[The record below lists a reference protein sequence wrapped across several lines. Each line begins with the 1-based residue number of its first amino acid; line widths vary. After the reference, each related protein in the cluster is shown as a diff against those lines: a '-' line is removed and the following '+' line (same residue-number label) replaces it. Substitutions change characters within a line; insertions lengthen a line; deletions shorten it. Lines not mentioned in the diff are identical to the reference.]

1 MMIATGQHLPEGLL
15 YELPETTLGVCM
27 TQPAAL
33 KVSEL
38 AAGKNLVIFAVPGAF
53 TPTCSA
59 QHLPGFI
66 QLADAFRQR
75 GMDEIWCVSVND
87 AYVMQ
92 AWGQAQQNRNLVRLL
107 ADGAARWTMTLGLEQ
122 DASERGLG
130 LRSKRY
136 AMIVHDG
143 VVQYLAVEAPGQFE
157 VSRAERVLEQL

>member
-66 QLADAFRQR
+66 QLADAFRQC
-75 GMDEIWCVSVND
+75 GIDEIWCISVND

-92 AWGQAQQNRNLVRLL
+92 AWGLAQQNRNRVRLL

-130 LRSKRY
+130 LRSERY

-143 VVQYLAVEAPGQFE
+143 VVKYLAVEAPGQFE
-157 VSRAERVLEQL
+157 VSRAERVLQRL

>member
-1 MMIATGQHLPEGLL
+1 MIATGQHLPEGLL

-27 TQPAAL
+27 TQPAVL

-75 GMDEIWCVSVND
+75 GIDEIWCISVND

-92 AWGQAQQNRNLVRLL
+92 AWGWRSRIEIAYVCWL
-107 ADGAARWTMTLGLEQ
+107 MEQ
-122 DASERGLG
+122 HAG
-130 LRSKRY
+130 
-136 AMIVHDG
+136 
-143 VVQYLAVEAPGQFE
+143 P
-157 VSRAERVLEQL
+157 

>member
-1 MMIATGQHLPEGLL
+1 MISAGQALPEGLL
-15 YELPETTLGVCM
+15 YELPETATGVCA
-27 TQPAAL
+27 TQAAAL

-38 AAGKNLVIFAVPGAF
+38 VAGKHLVIFAVPGAF

-59 QHLPGFI
+59 QHLPAFI
-66 QLADAFRQR
+66 QLSDAFRAR
-75 GMDEIWCVSVND
+75 GIDEIWCVSVND

-92 AWGQAQQNRNLVRLL
+92 AWGQAQQSRNRVRLL
-107 ADGAARWTMTLGLEQ
+107 ADGAARWTRALGLEQ

-143 VVQYLAVEAPGQFE
+143 AVQYLAVEAPGQFE
-157 VSRAERVLEQL
+157 ASRAERVLQRL